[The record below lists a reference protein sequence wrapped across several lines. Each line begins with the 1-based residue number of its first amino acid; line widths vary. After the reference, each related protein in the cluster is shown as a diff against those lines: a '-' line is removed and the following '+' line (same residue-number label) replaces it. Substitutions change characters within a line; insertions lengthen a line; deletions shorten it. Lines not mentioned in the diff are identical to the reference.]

1 MCHRSSAVINAIP
14 KPIALSIAVKE
25 REKGGEMLMKPFN
38 GREMCHS
45 KRGTNRTEEASK
57 VNY

>member
-1 MCHRSSAVINAIP
+1 MRFRSQSLFRLLS
-14 KPIALSIAVKE
+14 IAGIAVKE

-38 GREMCHS
+38 GREMCNS

>member
-1 MCHRSSAVINAIP
+1 MRFRSQSLFRP
-14 KPIALSIAVKE
+14 PSIAVKE

-38 GREMCHS
+38 GREMCNS
-45 KRGTNRTEEASK
+45 KRGTKRMEEASK